1 MAFVMGAPL
10 LGAGTKKRVGVEVKQ
25 NRETQSI
32 PVLFYIN
39 PCHAML

>member
-10 LGAGTKKRVGVEVKQ
+10 LGAGIMKRVGVEVKQ

-32 PVLFYIN
+32 PVIL
-39 PCHAML
+39 C